1 MGNLDQSSQSLQGLR
16 LATYTLGCKLNFAE
30 TSAIGRMLMQ
40 AGMMRCKN
48 GEQAD
53 VVLINTCTVT
63 DTADRKCRQAIH
75 RAVRQ
80 HPNAFTVVTGCYAQ
94 LKAEEIGEF
103 EGVDL
108 VIGANDKFSVAEF
121 LGEVEKKRK
130 AEVHTTRTAEIRNFC
145 PTCSA
150 DDRTRHFLKVQ
161 DGCDYY
167 CTYCTIPFARGR
179 SRNATIAETVDV
191 ARKAIEEGAHEIVL
205 TGVNTGDFGKSTGE
219 TFLDLIKAL
228 DALEGEVR
236 YRISSIEPNLLSDE
250 IIDFVASSRHFA
262 PHFHIP
268 LQSGSDVVLKLM
280 HRHYDTA
287 LFAERIHHIKT
298 VMPEAFIGVDVMA
311 GCRGETAEEFM
322 AGYRF
327 IESLPVSQ
335 LHVFTYSERAKTK
348 ALEIE
353 PIVPMDERKRRSEQ
367 LHELSEQKTEA
378 FYRSQLGMTKTVL
391 WESSRKGGMM
401 HGFTENY
408 VRCVMPYDGS
418 MANRF
423 AELVLTE
430 DNIQPEK

>member
-1 MGNLDQSSQSLQGLR
+1 MIEHTEPLAGKR

-40 AGMMRCKN
+40 AGMMRCKS

-80 HPNAFTVVTGCYAQ
+80 HPKAFTVVTGCYAQ
-94 LKAEEIGEF
+94 LKAEEIGTF

-121 LGEVEKKRK
+121 LGAVEKKRQ
-130 AEVHTTRTAEIRNFC
+130 AEVHTTRTADIRNFC

-179 SRNATIAETVDV
+179 SRNATIAETIGV

-219 TFLDLIKAL
+219 TFFDLIRAL

-287 LFAERIHHIKT
+287 LFAERIHHIKA

-311 GCRGETAEEFM
+311 GCRGETAEEFE

-348 ALEIE
+348 ALEIT
-353 PIVPMDERKRRSEQ
+353 PIVPMEERKRRSER

-378 FYRSQLGMTKTVL
+378 FYASQWGSRRTVL

-408 VRCVMPYDGS
+408 VRCISPYDAS
-418 MANRF
+418 KANKF
-423 AELVLTE
+423 AEIVLTE
-430 DNIQPEK
+430 ENTQPEK

>member
-1 MGNLDQSSQSLQGLR
+1 MIEHTEPLAGKR

-40 AGMMRCKN
+40 AGMVRCKS

-80 HPNAFTVVTGCYAQ
+80 HPKAFTVVTGCYAQ
-94 LKAEEIGEF
+94 LKAEEIGTF

-121 LGEVEKKRK
+121 LGAVEKKRQ
-130 AEVHTTRTAEIRNFC
+130 AEVHTTRTADIRNFC

-179 SRNATIAETVDV
+179 SRNATIAETIGV

-219 TFLDLIKAL
+219 TFFDLIRAL

-287 LFAERIHHIKT
+287 LFAERIHHIKA

-311 GCRGETAEEFM
+311 GCRGETAEEFE

-348 ALEIE
+348 ALEIT
-353 PIVPMDERKRRSEQ
+353 PIVPMEERKRRSER

-378 FYRSQLGMTKTVL
+378 FYASQWGCRRTVL

-408 VRCVMPYDGS
+408 VRCISPYDAS
-418 MANRF
+418 KANTF
-423 AELVLTE
+423 AEIVLTKE
-430 DNIQPEK
+430 NTQPEK

>member
-1 MGNLDQSSQSLQGLR
+1 MSNLEHTSNRLQGLR

-30 TSAIGRMLMQ
+30 TSALGRMLIEN
-40 AGMMRCKN
+40 GMVRCKS

-53 VVLINTCTVT
+53 ICLINTCTVT
-63 DTADRKCRQAIH
+63 DTADRKGRQTIH
-75 RAVRQ
+75 RVIRQ
-80 HPNAFTVVTGCYAQ
+80 HPNAFVVVTGCYAQ
-94 LKAEEIGEF
+94 LKGEEISTF

-108 VIGANDKFSVAEF
+108 VVGANDKFSIAE
-121 LGEVEKKRK
+121 LIGKVEKKRQ
-130 AEVHTTRTAEIRNFC
+130 ADLHTTRTAEIRNFC

-179 SRNATIAETVDV
+179 SRNATIAETTAV
-191 ARKAIEEGAHEIVL
+191 AQKAIAEGAHEIVL

-219 TFLDLIKAL
+219 TFFDLIKAL
-228 DALEGEVR
+228 DVLEGEVR
-236 YRISSIEPNLLSDE
+236 YRISSIEPELLSDE
-250 IIDFVASSRHFA
+250 IIDFVASSHHFA

-268 LQSGSDVVLKLM
+268 LQSGSDEVLKLM

-287 LFAERIHHIKT
+287 LFANRINHIKT
-298 VMPEAFIGVDVMA
+298 VMPDAFIGVDVMA
-311 GCRGETAEEFM
+311 GCRGETIDFFE
-322 AGYRF
+322 AGMRF

-348 ALEIE
+348 ALDIT
-353 PIVPMDERKRRSEQ
+353 PIVPMNERKRRSEL
-367 LHELSEQKTEA
+367 LHQLSERKTEA
-378 FYRSQLGMTKTVL
+378 FYASQIGTQRTVL

-408 VRCVMPYDGS
+408 VRCISPYDGS
-418 MANRF
+418 RANTF
-423 AELVLTE
+423 APIVLSKENT
-430 DNIQPEK
+430 QPEK

>member
-1 MGNLDQSSQSLQGLR
+1 MIEHTEPLAGKR

-40 AGMMRCKN
+40 AGMVRCKS

-80 HPNAFTVVTGCYAQ
+80 HPRAFTVVTGCYAQ
-94 LKAEEIGEF
+94 LKAEEIGTF

-121 LGEVEKKRK
+121 LGAVEKKRQ
-130 AEVHTTRTAEIRNFC
+130 AEVHTTRTADIRNFC

-179 SRNATIAETVDV
+179 SRNATIAETIGV

-219 TFLDLIKAL
+219 TFFDLIRAL

-287 LFAERIHHIKT
+287 LFAERIHHIKA

-311 GCRGETAEEFM
+311 GCRGETAEEFE

-327 IESLPVSQ
+327 IKSLPVSQ

-348 ALEIE
+348 ALEIT
-353 PIVPMDERKRRSEQ
+353 PIVPMEERKRRSER

-378 FYRSQLGMTKTVL
+378 FYASQWGSRRTVL

-408 VRCVMPYDGS
+408 VRCISPYDAS
-418 MANRF
+418 KANTF
-423 AELVLTE
+423 AEIVLTE
-430 DNIQPEK
+430 ENTQPEK